1 MNPVKSSPQ
10 RFGEGSGS
18 PSISAA
24 ATANGIAWV
33 LDNTSFCTNGTAAG
47 CGAAVLYAYDAT
59 NVSTL
64 LWSSAAAA
72 AGADKAG
79 NAVKFTVPT
88 IANGK
93 VYVGTRGTNST
104 GSQSSTAIP
113 GELDIYGLKP

>member
-1 MNPVKSSPQ
+1 MNPVWSSPNL
-10 RFGEGSGS
+10 FAKGGGTA
-18 PSISAA
+18 SISAA
-24 ATANGIAWV
+24 ANSNGIAWV
-33 LDNTSFCTNGTAAG
+33 LDNGNFCTNEAPG

-64 LWSSAAAA
+64 LWNSGAAPL
-72 AGADKAG
+72 GADQAG

-93 VYVGTRGTNST
+93 IYIGTRGNNST
-104 GSQSSTAIP
+104 GSQSSTTIP